1 MKEKEQ
7 HELMD
12 ADILAIATKYSA
24 TRLKISTLNFDRDF
38 QRGEDG
44 GFYLVSEKAIIRALG
59 KTSKVPIGVDE
70 KYKTFE
76 EAEEGVKKYW
86 SEYYRNIRANRS
98 QAERK
103 AEARRQKA
111 YRERRKERDTELKRQ
126 Q

>member
-1 MKEKEQ
+1 MTDIKTFEELEKEVS
-7 HELMD
+7 
-12 ADILAIATKYSA
+12 ALANKHSV
-24 TRLKISTLNFDRDF
+24 TRLRISTLNFDRDF

-98 QAERK
+98 PAEKK
-103 AEARRQKA
+103 AEARRQKL
-111 YRERRKERDTELKRQ
+111 YRERRKEKLTELKRQ